1 MMRKYFCPKC
11 KGETFEE
18 VSVEATV
25 SFRIKNSEDGPEY
38 DEQTSV
44 DGGHVDRI
52 QCEACGH
59 IIMTPQGTPIDVLE
73 ELAPALEAIG
83 AYRDE

>member
-25 SFRIKNSEDGPEY
+25 SFRIKNS
-38 DEQTSV
+38 
-44 DGGHVDRI
+44 
-52 QCEACGH
+52 
-59 IIMTPQGTPIDVLE
+59 DVLE